1 MLRYA
6 MKADLKNTPML
17 INDDDELIFA
27 EETASSFPEK
37 IYPTWIVLIIDDDPE
52 IHNAIQ
58 FGLSDF
64 FFEEKGLTL
73 ISAYSAEEAKSILK
87 AQPDTALIFLD
98 VVMEEDDSGLK
109 LVHYIRETLK
119 NKLVRIIL
127 HTGQPGAAPEESVIV
142 DYDINDYRFKAEMTQ
157 RKLFVTMTAGLRA
170 YRDFAER
177 QQAEKELQKHRDHL
191 EKLVAERTKS
201 AEDAKREAES
211 ANQAK
216 SLFLANMSHEIRTP
230 MNAIKGLTQLALKTN
245 LTVQQQDYLI
255 KIDSSSQALL
265 EIINDILDFSKI
277 EAGQLKMESINFS
290 LNEALEQLFNMLG
303 MRIEEKGLKLL
314 LDIDETVPRSL
325 VGDPLRLKQIFINL
339 ISNAIKFTTKGSIQI
354 KIELI
359 EQKAEQVNLRFSIT
373 DTGIGISAKAIP
385 HLFDTF
391 TQADD
396 STTREFGGTGLG
408 LAICKRLTKMMD
420 GDIWVESQVNK
431 GSRFI
436 FTAMFGV
443 GQTEKNVLPAKKPI
457 QTKQLQGARILLVED
472 NLINQQI
479 AREIM
484 ENIGLVLDIANNGE
498 EAVAVVNT
506 VQFEAVLMDIQMPI
520 MDGYEAT
527 RLIREK
533 QSELPIIAMTAHAMS
548 GDKEKCLAVGMNDYI
563 TKPIDETVLWHTLG
577 KWIAPREQI
586 PMTFKPQKVE
596 ELLPDELPG
605 IDIAAGL
612 KRLLGNSELYH
623 KLLRH
628 FYRDYQDVS
637 KKINEALQKG
647 DFKTARYLVHT
658 IKGTAGNLS
667 IDNLHQASQALEIGL
682 KAGDEIEATL
692 FKEFEEVMATVMK
705 TLASL
710 NDGSEEDCCCEKTDY
725 ALLMPLLEKWKIF
738 INDYDYRALD
748 MLQKIKRHLN
758 KDLQAFYQELEK
770 QLEEFEFDEASK
782 TLAEM
787 IKTIEATR
795 K

>member
-1 MLRYA
+1 
-6 MKADLKNTPML
+6 MKADIKNTP

-27 EETASSFPEK
+27 EETPSSPPVN
-37 IYPTWIVLIIDDDPE
+37 IQATWKVMIIDDDPE

-73 ISAYSAEEAKSILK
+73 ISAYSAEEAKSLLK
-87 AQPDTALIFLD
+87 AQPDSALIFLD

-177 QQAEKELQKHRDHL
+177 QQAEKELQKHREHL

-201 AEDAKREAES
+201 AEDAKLGAQS

-230 MNAIKGLTQLALKTN
+230 MNAIKGLTQLALKTK
-245 LTVQQQDYLI
+245 LTVQQQDYLL
-255 KIDSSSQALL
+255 KIESSSQALL

-290 LNEALEQLFNMLG
+290 LDEALEQLINMLG

-314 LDIDETVPRSL
+314 LDIDESVPRSL
-325 VGDPLRLKQIFINL
+325 VGDPLRLKQILINL
-339 ISNAIKFTTKGSIQI
+339 TSNALKFTTKGSIQI

-359 EQKAEQVNLRFSIT
+359 EQKAEQVKLRFSIT
-373 DTGIGISAKAIP
+373 DTGIGISADTIP
-385 HLFDTF
+385 YLFDTF
-391 TQADD
+391 TQADA
-396 STTREFGGTGLG
+396 STTRKFGGTGLG
-408 LAICKRLTKMMD
+408 LAICKHLTKMM
-420 GDIWVESQVNK
+420 GGELSVESQVDK

-436 FTAMFGV
+436 FTGVFGV
-443 GQTEKNVLPAKKPI
+443 GQTEKNVLPAKKPL
-457 QTKQLQGARILLVED
+457 QTKALQGARILLVED
-472 NLINQQI
+472 NLINQQV

-484 ENIGLVLDIANNGE
+484 ESVGLVLDIANNGE
-498 EAVAVVNT
+498 EAVAAVNT

-520 MDGYEAT
+520 MDGYKAT

-533 QSELPIIAMTAHAMS
+533 QRELPIIAMTAHAMS
-548 GDKEKCLAVGMNDYI
+548 GDKEKCLIVGMNDYI
-563 TKPIDETVLWHTLG
+563 TKPIDEAVLLHTLG
-577 KWIAPREQI
+577 KWIALRELR
-586 PMTFKPQKVE
+586 PMTLKHQKVDD
-596 ELLPDELPG
+596 LFPDELPG

-612 KRLLGNSELYH
+612 KRLLGNRELYH

-637 KKINEALQKG
+637 QKINEALQKG

-667 IDNLHQASQALEIGL
+667 IDNLYKASQTLEIAV
-682 KAGDEIEATL
+682 KVGDEIEPTL
-692 FKEFEEVMATVMK
+692 FKEFEEVVETVMK

-725 ALLMPLLEKWKIF
+725 AVVMPLLENWANLL
-738 INDYDYRALD
+738 NDYDYRALD

-758 KDLQAFYQELEK
+758 KDLQPFYQELEK
-770 QLEEFEFDEASK
+770 QVEEFEFDEALK
-782 TLAEM
+782 ILAEM

>member
-1 MLRYA
+1 
-6 MKADLKNTPML
+6 ML

-27 EETASSFPEK
+27 EETPSSP
-37 IYPTWIVLIIDDDPE
+37 PLNQATWKVMIIDDDPE
-52 IHNAIQ
+52 IHHAIQ

-64 FFEEKGLTL
+64 FFEEKGVTL
-73 ISAYSAEEAKSILK
+73 ISAYSAEEAKSLLK
-87 AQPDTALIFLD
+87 AQPALIFLD

-157 RKLFVTMTAGLRA
+157 RKLFITMTAGLRA
-170 YRDFAER
+170 FRDFAER

-201 AEDAKREAES
+201 AEEAKLEAQS

-255 KIDSSSQALL
+255 KIESSSQALL
-265 EIINDILDFSKI
+265 EIINDILDYSKI
-277 EAGQLKMESINFS
+277 EAGQLKMESINFY
-290 LNEALEQLFNMLG
+290 LDEALEQLNNMLG
-303 MRIEEKGLKLL
+303 TRIEEKGLKLL

-325 VGDPLRLKQIFINL
+325 VGDPLRLKQILINL
-339 ISNAIKFTTKGSIQI
+339 TSNALKFTTKGCIQI
-354 KIELI
+354 QIELI
-359 EQKAEQVNLRFSIT
+359 EQKAEQVKLRFSIT
-373 DTGIGISAKAIP
+373 DTGIGISADTIP
-385 HLFDTF
+385 YLFDTF
-391 TQADD
+391 TQADA
-396 STTREFGGTGLG
+396 STTRKFGGTGLG
-408 LAICKRLTKMMD
+408 LAICKRLTKMM
-420 GDIWVESQVNK
+420 GGELSVESQVDK

-436 FTAMFGV
+436 FTGVFCV
-443 GQTEKNVLPAKKPI
+443 GQTEKNVLPAKKPL
-457 QTKQLQGARILLVED
+457 QTKPLQGARILLVED
-472 NLINQQI
+472 NLINQQV

-484 ENIGLVLDIANNGE
+484 ESVGLVIDIANNGE
-498 EAVAVVNT
+498 EAVAVVNN

-533 QSELPIIAMTAHAMS
+533 QRELPIIAMTAHAMS
-548 GDKEKCLAVGMNDYI
+548 GDKEKCLIVGMNDYI
-563 TKPIDETVLWHTLG
+563 TKPIDEAVLLHTLG
-577 KWIAPREQI
+577 KWIALREQR
-586 PMTFKPQKVE
+586 PMTHQKVDK
-596 ELLPDELPG
+596 LFPDELPG

-612 KRLLGNSELYH
+612 KRLLGNRELYH

-647 DFKTARYLVHT
+647 DFKSARYLVHT

-667 IDNLHQASQALEIGL
+667 IDNLYKASQALEIAL
-682 KAGDEIEATL
+682 KAGDEIEPTLL
-692 FKEFEEVMATVMK
+692 FKEFEEVVATVMK
-705 TLASL
+705 TLSSL
-710 NDGSEEDCCCEKTDY
+710 NDGSEEDCCCEETDY
-725 ALLMPLLEKWKIF
+725 AVLMPLLEKWANF
-738 INDYDYRALD
+738 LNDYDYRALD
-748 MLQKIKRHLN
+748 MLPKIKRHLN
-758 KDLQAFYQELEK
+758 KDLQPFYEKLEK
-770 QLEEFEFDEASK
+770 QVEEFEFDEALK
-782 TLAEM
+782 ILAEM